1 MRLKILLT
9 FDHELP
15 LGKLKT
21 SYESALFEPT
31 QRVLD
36 LADRLGVKVNF
47 FTDILCAKQFQNWD
61 NDDFYKPY
69 KNQLQNALIKGHD
82 VQLHIHPHWL
92 TTTYKDPDYHP
103 SRDFGLSDFKNN
115 SEFGGIS
122 GIIRSGIE
130 ELNTICREVN
140 PEYQCIAY
148 RAGGYN
154 IAPCTT
160 EIFKAL
166 QAEGILYDSSIA
178 PGYFFKS
185 TISEVD
191 FTKLPK
197 KPNWFIDAENFQN
210 SSANSGVLEIPI
222 ATTPKSPFEIPTLF
236 KMKKYAFRAP
246 LSHGG
251 MIHSEE
257 KIDIISRLK
266 MLFAAR
272 MLSFDNYTLSLK
284 YLLHIVDYQVRKYKS
299 EDLLMFSV
307 VSHPKSMSDYSF
319 ELMEGFVREI
329 QKNYPDAE
337 FCTFSGLEYTQNTP
351 KL

>member
-36 LADRLGVKVNF
+36 LADRLGVKVNL
-47 FTDILCAKQFQNWD
+47 FTDILCASRFQDWNK
-61 NDDFYKPY
+61 DDFYIPY
-69 KNQLQNALIKGHD
+69 KSQLQNAITKGHD
-82 VQLHIHPHWL
+82 VQLHLHPHWL
-92 TTTYKDPDYHP
+92 TTTYKDSVYNP
-103 SRDFGLSDFKNN
+103 SSDFSLSDFQNN
-115 SEFGGIS
+115 TEFGGIS

-130 ELNTICREVN
+130 ELNTICRKVN
-140 PEYQCIAY
+140 PEYKCIAY

-154 IAPCTT
+154 IAPCTS
-160 EIFKAL
+160 EIFKVL
-166 QAEGILYDSSIA
+166 LAEGILYDSSIA

-197 KPNWFIDAENFQN
+197 IINWFIDAENLLN
-210 SSANSGVLEIPI
+210 SSANSGILEIPI
-222 ATTPKSPFEIPTLF
+222 ATIPKSPFEIPTMF

-246 LSHGG
+246 LSHGE

-257 KIDIISRLK
+257 KINIISKLK

-284 YLLHIVDYQVRKYKS
+284 YLLHIVDYQVKKYNS
-299 EDLLMFSV
+299 EDMLMFSV

-319 ELMEGFVREI
+319 ELMDGFVREI
-329 QKNYPDAE
+329 LKKYPDVE
-337 FCTFSGLEYTQNTP
+337 FCTFSGLNCN
-351 KL
+351 